1 MIDIKE
7 AVQKAIVFVGD
18 VLQDDRAKSVLL
30 EEIELSEDGKMWMIT
45 ISLPTPSSP
54 LAALKS
60 VQIDARDYKA
70 IQLDSSTGAIKSFRI
85 RKI

>member
-1 MIDIKE
+1 
-7 AVQKAIVFVGD
+7 
-18 VLQDDRAKSVLL
+18 
-30 EEIELSEDGKMWMIT
+30 MWMIT

-85 RKI
+85 RKV

>member
-1 MIDIKE
+1 MIDVKD

-18 VLQDDRAKSVLL
+18 VMKDDRAKSVLL

-45 ISLPTPSSP
+45 ISLPTPP
-54 LAALKS
+54 GLFAAMKS
-60 VQIDARDYKA
+60 VQGDARDYKA

-85 RKI
+85 RKV